1 MLCITGT
8 MVLFVVDSGPCTVD
22 STATCFS
29 SPNYQSTYGNL
40 QQCFITAHEAVT
52 LSVVAFSTESW
63 YDELIVNGVQY
74 SGTTGPDGVQVAA
87 GSTITWRSHSTGAG
101 FEICGETLTAS
112 PTTSPTT
119 ITPTIVGQTWTPTS
133 TSPTSA
139 PTSTPIM
146 LFAVDSG
153 PCTVDSTAACFR
165 SPNYPSNY
173 GNSGQCFITA
183 HEAVTLSVTAFSTEA
198 GYDKFTVN
206 GVQYSGTTGP
216 EGVQV
221 AAGSTII
228 WRSGYRPGAGFE
240 ICGET
245 FTITPTITGQ
255 TWTPTTSPNT
265 LEDHIGYQACIASP
279 STCTYLCVPP
289 LPVAVPSP
297 VA

>member
-8 MVLFVVDSGPCTVD
+8 IVLFVVDSGPCTVD

-101 FEICGETLTAS
+101 FEICGET
-112 PTTSPTT
+112 
-119 ITPTIVGQTWTPTS
+119 
-133 TSPTSA
+133 
-139 PTSTPIM
+139 
-146 LFAVDSG
+146 
-153 PCTVDSTAACFR
+153 
-165 SPNYPSNY
+165 
-173 GNSGQCFITA
+173 
-183 HEAVTLSVTAFSTEA
+183 
-198 GYDKFTVN
+198 
-206 GVQYSGTTGP
+206 
-216 EGVQV
+216 
-221 AAGSTII
+221 
-228 WRSGYRPGAGFE
+228 
-240 ICGET
+240 
-245 FTITPTITGQ
+245 FTITPTSGGQ

-265 LEDHIGYQACIASP
+265 LEDYIEYQACIVSP
-279 STCTYLCVPP
+279 STCTELCVPP

>member
-1 MLCITGT
+1 

-52 LSVVAFSTESW
+52 LSV
-63 YDELIVNGVQY
+63 
-74 SGTTGPDGVQVAA
+74 
-87 GSTITWRSHSTGAG
+87 
-101 FEICGETLTAS
+101 
-112 PTTSPTT
+112 
-119 ITPTIVGQTWTPTS
+119 
-133 TSPTSA
+133 
-139 PTSTPIM
+139 
-146 LFAVDSG
+146 
-153 PCTVDSTAACFR
+153 
-165 SPNYPSNY
+165 
-173 GNSGQCFITA
+173 
-183 HEAVTLSVTAFSTEA
+183 TAFSTEA

-206 GVQYSGTTGP
+206 GVHYSGTTGP

-255 TWTPTTSPNT
+255 TWTPTTSPTSAPTSPTVSPTTASPTTVSPTATPNP
-265 LEDHIGYQACIASP
+265 LEDNSSYQACIASP
-279 STCTYLCVPP
+279 STCTSLYVPLVRRRA
-289 LPVAVPSP
+289 LPHACRPERSCPRTSKAVTPHRGWRSRCSHS
-297 VA
+297 VVRALVRRGWLIRGS